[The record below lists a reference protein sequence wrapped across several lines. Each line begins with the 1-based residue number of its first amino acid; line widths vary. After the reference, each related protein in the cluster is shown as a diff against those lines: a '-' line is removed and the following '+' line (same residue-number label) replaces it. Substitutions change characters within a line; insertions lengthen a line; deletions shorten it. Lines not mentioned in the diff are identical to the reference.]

1 MNLSKIFP
9 KPRLL
14 QSIGAF
20 ARRFA
25 AACDGIM
32 AVEFALIAPIMIA
45 MYFGVT
51 ELSDGYTA
59 KGKVTV
65 VASTAADLTAQD
77 AAICNAEMNDIFAAL
92 GAIMFPY
99 PTNNMQITISSLI
112 DAGNGT
118 VKVAWSDALNTTP
131 RVVNSVVSI
140 PSGMVTNGSGA
151 SVILA
156 EVTYMYSSPAGVLIY
171 GQIPLS
177 DKFYLAPRRTAQIA
191 RSANGC

>member
-1 MNLSKIFP
+1 MNLSDIARKARL
-9 KPRLL
+9 PR
-14 QSIGAF
+14 SAGAF
-20 ARRFA
+20 VRRFV

-32 AVEFALIAPIMIA
+32 AVEFALIAPIMIT

-65 VASTAADLTAQD
+65 VASTAADLTAQET
-77 AAICNAEMNDIFAAL
+77 AICNAEMTDIFAAL

-112 DAGNGT
+112 DGGNGT
-118 VKVAWSDALNTTP
+118 VKVAWSDALNTTSRP
-131 RVVNSVVSI
+131 VNQVVGI
-140 PSGMVTNGSGA
+140 PSGLVTSGSGA
-151 SVILA
+151 SVILT
-156 EVTYMYSSPAGVLIY
+156 EVTYMYASPAGHLIY
-171 GQIPLS
+171 GQIPLT

-191 RSANGC
+191 RSANSC

>member
-1 MNLSKIFP
+1 M
-9 KPRLL
+9 
-14 QSIGAF
+14 AF

-25 AACDGIM
+25 AACEGIM
-32 AVEFALIAPIMIA
+32 AVEFALIAPIMIT

-59 KGKVTV
+59 KGKVVV
-65 VASTAADLTAQD
+65 VASTAADLTAQET
-77 AAICNAEMNDIFAAL
+77 AICNAEMNDIFAAL

-99 PTNNMQITISSLI
+99 PTNNMQITITSLI

-131 RVVNSVVSI
+131 RVVNSTVSI
-140 PSGMVTNGSGA
+140 PSGLVTSGGGG
-151 SVILA
+151 SVIFT
-156 EVTYMYSSPAGVLIY
+156 EVTYMYTSPAGHLIY
-171 GQIPLS
+171 GQIPLT

-191 RSANGC
+191 RSANSC